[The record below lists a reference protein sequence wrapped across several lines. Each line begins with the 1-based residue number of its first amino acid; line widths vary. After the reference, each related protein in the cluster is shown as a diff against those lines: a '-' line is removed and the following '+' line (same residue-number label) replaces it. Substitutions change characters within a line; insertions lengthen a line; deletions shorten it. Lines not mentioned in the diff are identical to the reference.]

1 MAGPCACVSQS
12 LIKISSGIAEARGDS
27 RGIRGDSRGTRWGP
41 AGDLLTFWG
50 TRAVNVCSWFEFQG
64 DPFETTSVFYNIKRG
79 QGGGMKGF

>member
-1 MAGPCACVSQS
+1 MMLV
-12 LIKISSGIAEARGDS
+12 GDS

-64 DPFETTSVFYNIKRG
+64 DPFETTTVFYNIKRG
-79 QGGGMKGF
+79 QGGGMMGFWHLQVLEI